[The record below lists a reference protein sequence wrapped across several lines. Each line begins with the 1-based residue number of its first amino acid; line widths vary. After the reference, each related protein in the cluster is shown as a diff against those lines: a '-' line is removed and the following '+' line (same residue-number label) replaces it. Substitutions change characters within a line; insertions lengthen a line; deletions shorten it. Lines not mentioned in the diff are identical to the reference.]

1 MLQFH
6 VKAMSCC
13 AHRSS
18 DCILWSS
25 RALPKARISF
35 EESQSLRCP
44 GMRARIIQRP
54 VHTLSYRQLGLF
66 LFLLWYIKYPGE
78 SLSWIIYWCESI
90 ILMNLLVGF
99 FFFVMTY
106 SLLFSKT
113 CPRFPVL
120 VWYKTQF
127 VQYCPTQFWGPT
139 RRQRQLHSPIC
150 SCGMPEHDKDVP
162 MGVWKYIN
170 LDQLNCGRFSLETM
184 LAGKIPSFNLLK
196 YFFAVGRRAHTVKEL
211 GSTYRCAL
219 TSVFPLMG
227 PHIVEKQMSLG
238 N

>member
-1 MLQFH
+1 MLIAPAI
-6 VKAMSCC
+6 V
-13 AHRSS
+13 
-18 DCILWSS
+18 
-25 RALPKARISF
+25 SF
-35 EESQSLRCP
+35 EAPEPCRKLELVLKSPRAWDVLVWGQGSSKDLCIPWVTDSYVYFFFCCDISSILVSPCP
-44 GMRARIIQRP
+44 E
-54 VHTLSYRQLGLF
+54 LSIDVKVLF
-66 LFLLWYIKYPGE
+66 LWIYCLGFLL
-78 SLSWIIYWCESI
+78 
-90 ILMNLLVGF
+90 

-139 RRQRQLHSPIC
+139 RRQRQLLSPIC

-162 MGVWKYIN
+162 MGVWKYIK
-170 LDQLNCGRFSLETM
+170 LDQLNCGRFLLETM

-227 PHIVEKQMSLG
+227 SHKVEKQMSLG